1 MTDTRLNRFFSTNLP
16 KLTALIACW
25 FCPLQSQAADQP
37 HNELAVAD
45 KTPPGIV
52 ELTIPTQ
59 LPQNLSFKTK
69 AEVMA
74 MRSALINGQSQ
85 MLAREYLPS
94 NEIFGAIQDSKPWWG
109 LQGEAFWGA
118 GQRSIEGD
126 SEESRFFLNPYI
138 MIGANGYAFNIWNRE
153 KITQADLND
162 PQFPYNWKP
171 TSIRF
176 WPVQATGEVVYGVSD
191 YNARLDALRDKL
203 KVQRIMPM
211 FALVGYNA
219 RDFGYH
225 WLWVDPELSS
235 NIQCVMEPKSATEI
249 RQFIHCGGSCGYP
262 GGCNNMSPG
271 IAELDRMRYT
281 ALPAMAYIQLWKNK
295 PSNVQD
301 PPDLTFI
308 LRLE

>member
-1 MTDTRLNRFFSTNLP
+1 
-16 KLTALIACW
+16 
-25 FCPLQSQAADQP
+25 
-37 HNELAVAD
+37 
-45 KTPPGIV
+45 
-52 ELTIPTQ
+52 
-59 LPQNLSFKTK
+59 
-69 AEVMA
+69 
-74 MRSALINGQSQ
+74 
-85 MLAREYLPS
+85 
-94 NEIFGAIQDSKPWWG
+94 
-109 LQGEAFWGA
+109 
-118 GQRSIEGD
+118 
-126 SEESRFFLNPYI
+126 
-138 MIGANGYAFNIWNRE
+138 
-153 KITQADLND
+153 
-162 PQFPYNWKP
+162 
-171 TSIRF
+171 
-176 WPVQATGEVVYGVSD
+176 
-191 YNARLDALRDKL
+191 
-203 KVQRIMPM
+203 M